1 MVCTM
6 FSRGKFDARPGR
18 RRPRGSKASPNAIAE
33 LSRADPAKAL
43 VMKCIGEL
51 VADGYAA
58 WDVLDNGDVQ
68 VRLDTGETF
77 LLAEAVI
84 VRLA

>member
-1 MVCTM
+1 M
-6 FSRGKFDARPGR
+6 FSRGGFDARPGR
-18 RRPRGSKASPNAIAE
+18 RRTRGSKASAAAIAG

-43 VMKCIGEL
+43 VMTCICEL

>member
-1 MVCTM
+1 M
-6 FSRGKFDARPGR
+6 FSRGGFDARPGR
-18 RRPRGSKASPNAIAE
+18 RRARGSKASAAAIAW

-51 VADGYAA
+51 VADGHAV
-58 WDVLDNGDVQ
+58 WEVLDNGDVQ

>member
-1 MVCTM
+1 
-6 FSRGKFDARPGR
+6 
-18 RRPRGSKASPNAIAE
+18 
-33 LSRADPAKAL
+33 
-43 VMKCIGEL
+43 MKCIGEL
-51 VADGYAA
+51 VADGHAV
-58 WDVLDNGDVQ
+58 WEVLDNGDVR